1 MSKTA
6 MKFPSCPPLQEASKV
21 AKKAYHLFFKQ
32 ELIKEPIMF
41 VVARDLNLL
50 LNIRRAKITAE
61 AGEATIEL
69 EGDEKKI
76 AEAEKLFSQKGVKV
90 ESVLGD
96 IVEG

>member
-1 MSKTA
+1 M
-6 MKFPSCPPLQEASKV
+6 
-21 AKKAYHLFFKQ
+21 AKKAFQLYFPQK
-32 ELIKEPIMF
+32 LIKEPIMF

-69 EGDEKKI
+69 EGDSKNIER
-76 AEAEKLFSQKGVKV
+76 AEQTFKARGVKV

>member
-1 MSKTA
+1 M
-6 MKFPSCPPLQEASKV
+6 
-21 AKKAYHLFFKQ
+21 AKKAFHLYFPQ
-32 ELIKEPIMF
+32 HLIKEPIMF
-41 VVARDLNLL
+41 VVARDHNLL

-69 EGDEKKI
+69 EGDPDKIEK
-76 AEAEKLFSQKGVKV
+76 AEKAFRDKGVKV

>member
-1 MSKTA
+1 M
-6 MKFPSCPPLQEASKV
+6 
-21 AKKAYHLFFKQ
+21 AKKALHLIFPQKLIQ
-32 ELIKEPIMF
+32 EPVMF
-41 VVARDLNLL
+41 IVARDYHLL

-69 EGDEKKI
+69 EGEAAQI
-76 AEAEKLFSQKGVKV
+76 ERAEKVFRERGVKV

>member
-1 MSKTA
+1 M
-6 MKFPSCPPLQEASKV
+6 
-21 AKKAYHLFFKQ
+21 AKKAFQLYFPQK
-32 ELIKEPIMF
+32 LIKEPIMF
-41 VVARDLNLL
+41 VVARDLGLL

-69 EGDEKKI
+69 EGDAKNIEK
-76 AEAEKLFSQKGVKV
+76 AEQMFKDRGVKV

>member
-1 MSKTA
+1 M
-6 MKFPSCPPLQEASKV
+6 
-21 AKKAYHLFFKQ
+21 AKKAYQLYFPKN
-32 ELIKEPIMF
+32 LIKEPLMF
-41 VVARDLNLL
+41 LVARDHNLL

-69 EGDEKKI
+69 EGDLKNI
-76 AEAEKLFSQKGVKV
+76 NLAEKAFKDRGAKV